1 MSTRRIEGL
10 RARAERGSTEG
21 ERRAAR
27 IASGAVVIS
36 WAAGASAAAVAVL
49 NSVLALVMVG
59 TLTSL
64 TVIALGQAKK

>member
-1 MSTRRIEGL
+1 MRTVDKIALAHLPGI
-10 RARAERGSTEG
+10 
-21 ERRAAR
+21 

>member
-1 MSTRRIEGL
+1 MRTVDKIALAHLPGI
-10 RARAERGSTEG
+10 
-21 ERRAAR
+21 
-27 IASGAVVIS
+27 IASGAVVIP